1 MSSAQILNMRW
12 IRIFN
17 LLQLAVRN
25 RLAGRRQCQ
34 PPGEQAKPFRFP
46 APLPEDQPE
55 INQGISL

>member
-25 RLAGRRQCQ
+25 RLDGRRQYQ
-34 PPGEQAKPFRFP
+34 PPPEQAKPFRFP
-46 APLPEDQPE
+46 APLPEDQLE
-55 INQGISL
+55 INKGISL